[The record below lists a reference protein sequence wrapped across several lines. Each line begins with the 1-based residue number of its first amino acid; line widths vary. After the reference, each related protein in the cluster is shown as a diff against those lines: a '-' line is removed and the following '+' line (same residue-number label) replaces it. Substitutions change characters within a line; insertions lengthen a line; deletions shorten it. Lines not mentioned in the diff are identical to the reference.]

1 MIEVIMAC
9 LSFAVF
15 AGVAIAVVQ
24 LWYTRLVRTAQQQ
37 VHHIDGRLVPM
48 ERPAFLLGN
57 LPSVYRAPNR
67 LDAYNAFHTRF
78 GEIVRIFWMWR
89 PQLSVSAYGMA
100 MRILAGN
107 QRNYPKRTPN
117 VVLQRLFGLSV
128 LSENGEAWKRN
139 RSLIGDTFSARRV
152 TLFHDLFVSEA
163 NRLRDKWDQR
173 LAAAG
178 SAERIDILPDITAM
192 CLDIIGRAVL
202 GSDFGAQD
210 GRADDFVSALNYI
223 VEQSTWPVHA
233 IAPWWRH
240 LPLKSNIRLKR
251 SFRIVDDCLT
261 RMIRD
266 RRPAASNPPSNL
278 LDSLLA
284 AASHDNAPLT
294 DREVRDNLL
303 AIIVNGYQTV
313 AVAIAMT
320 LDLLARNRDRSA
332 VAVSEIDRA
341 LVSLGGKISVSAIRS
356 LKYLDAAIQES
367 LRVCPPVAGF
377 QRIADHSDVLDGWC
391 IPPGEVI
398 GISLG
403 PLHADAARFGHTPEQ
418 FRPERYLG
426 AQHTEDAVAPE
437 APSRACPFTGVRVQS
452 AVHPPLTFGAGARR
466 CLGEHFALYEM
477 KVALAILLHRFDYDA
492 GERAPV
498 KMELEKFG
506 LFLSARPETG
516 VVLAVSRRFL
526 SGSEKSAELA
536 EYRGTVLPSVCRKN

>member
-1 MIEVIMAC
+1 
-9 LSFAVF
+9 
-15 AGVAIAVVQ
+15 
-24 LWYTRLVRTAQQQ
+24 
-37 VHHIDGRLVPM
+37 M

-57 LPSVYRAPNR
+57 LPAVYCASNR

-139 RSLIGDTFSARRV
+139 RSLIGDVFSARRV

-173 LAAAG
+173 LAARSG
-178 SAERIDILPDITAM
+178 STERMDILPDITAM
-192 CLDIIGRAVL
+192 CLDIIGKAAL

-240 LPLKSNIRLKR
+240 LPVKSNVRLKR
-251 SFRIVDDCLT
+251 SFRIVDDRLT

-266 RRPAASNPPSNL
+266 RRRAASNPPSNL

-284 AASHDNAPLT
+284 ASHNSAPLT
-294 DREVRDNLL
+294 DREVRDNIL
-303 AIIVNGYQTV
+303 AIIVNGHQTV

-320 LDLLARNRDRSA
+320 LDLLARNSERLTA
-332 VAVSEIDRA
+332 ALSEIDRA
-341 LVSLGGKISVSAIRS
+341 LASSGGSVTESAIRS
-356 LKYLDAAIQES
+356 LKYLDAAILES

-403 PLHADAARFGHTPEQ
+403 PLHADATRFGHTPEQ
-418 FRPERYLG
+418 FRPERYL
-426 AQHTEDAVAPE
+426 AADV
-437 APSRACPFTGVRVQS
+437 PSRTCPFTVRRVQS
-452 AVHPPLTFGAGARR
+452 AVHAPMTFGAGARR
-466 CLGEHFALYEM
+466 CLGEQFALYEM
-477 KVALAILLHRFDYDA
+477 KVALAILLHRFEYDA
-492 GERAPV
+492 DERTPV

-516 VVLAVSRRFL
+516 VVLAVSRRVYQA
-526 SGSEKSAELA
+526 GKSLPPGIAEQFSRQGL
-536 EYRGTVLPSVCRKN
+536 